1 MNGLEQVNSIFPLIK
16 IINEGIEKKANQAL
30 QQFAITFSQMRILM
44 TLYYSADGTYAL
56 KELEKIFNLSQQ
68 TIAGTVSRLQK
79 KELVASYTDQK
90 DKRIKKVTLTPKGI
104 ELSVRAKE
112 IMEETEKWLCSELS
126 SKEQDIFLSLLQ
138 KISVNM

>member
-1 MNGLEQVNSIFPLIK
+1 MNVLEQVNSIFPLIK

-44 TLYYSADGTYAL
+44 SLYYSVDETYAL

-68 TIAGTVSRLQK
+68 TIAGTVSRLEK

-90 DKRIKKVTLTPKGI
+90 DKRIKKVSLTPKGR
-104 ELSVRAKE
+104 ELSVKGKE
-112 IMEETEKWLCSELS
+112 IVEETEEWLCSELS
-126 SKEQDIFLSLLQ
+126 LEEQNIFLSLLQ

>member
-1 MNGLEQVNSIFPLIK
+1 MNVLEQVNSIFPLIK

-44 TLYYSADGTYAL
+44 SLYYSADETYAL

-68 TIAGTVSRLQK
+68 TIAGTVSRLEK

-90 DKRIKKVTLTPKGI
+90 DKRIKKVSLTPKGR
-104 ELSVRAKE
+104 ELSVKGKE
-112 IMEETEKWLCSELS
+112 IVEETEEWLCSELS
-126 SKEQDIFLSLLQ
+126 LEEQNIFLSLLQ